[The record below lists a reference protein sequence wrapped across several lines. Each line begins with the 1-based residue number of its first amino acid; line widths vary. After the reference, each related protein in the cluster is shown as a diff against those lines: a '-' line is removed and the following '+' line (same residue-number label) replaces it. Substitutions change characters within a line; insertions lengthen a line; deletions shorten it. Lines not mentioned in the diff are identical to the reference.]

1 MSVLIDRH
9 SRFII
14 QGITGN
20 VGRFSARD
28 MKEYGTTVVGGVA
41 TAKRE
46 NAVEG
51 IPVFPDVHTACAE
64 TGADASVIYVPAATA
79 VDHVIEAVEAG
90 IKLVAYPG
98 DGLPVRDAIEMRA
111 AAKANGAVLIGPNT
125 PGLISPGK
133 AKAGFMPSFCYMPGP
148 LGVIS
153 RSGSLSYEACF
164 RLTEA
169 GLGQT
174 TVIGIGGDPIKGV
187 SPAEALELL
196 HRDPETHAIVY
207 LGEIGGNDE
216 YAVASYASRHGAKPV
231 AALIVGRQ
239 APKGKKMGHAAALIG
254 SHADTHPAK
263 MKALSKAGVH
273 AAGTVTGLVPAVKAA
288 LDQKPI
294 PQPSQHEPTRPK
306 A

>member
-1 MSVLIDRH
+1 MSVLIDQR

-28 MKEYGTTVVGGVA
+28 MRQNGTAVVGGVSA
-41 TAKRE
+41 VKRE
-46 NAVEG
+46 DEVEG
-51 IPVFPDVHTACAE
+51 IPVFPDVRAAWAV
-64 TGADASVIYVPAATA
+64 TGAGASVVYVPAASA
-79 VDHVIEAVEAG
+79 LDHVIEAIEAG
-90 IKLVAYPG
+90 IKLVVYPG

-133 AKAGFMPSFCYMPGP
+133 AKAGFMPSFCYTPGS

-164 RLTEA
+164 RLTNA

-174 TVIGIGGDPIKGV
+174 TVIGIGGDAVKGL
-187 SPAEALELL
+187 SAAEALELL
-196 HRDPETHAIVY
+196 HTDPETQAIVY
-207 LGEIGGNDE
+207 LGEIGGGDE
-216 YAVASYASRHGAKPV
+216 YAVAAYAARHGAKPV

-239 APKGKKMGHAAALIG
+239 APAGKKMGHAGALIG
-254 SHADTHPAK
+254 SHADSHSAK
-263 MKALSKAGVH
+263 MKALLKAGVH
-273 AAGTVTGLVPAVKAA
+273 ATGTVTELVPAVGAALNEISLLRGKAA
-288 LDQKPI
+288 
-294 PQPSQHEPTRPK
+294 R
-306 A
+306 AAAA

>member
-1 MSVLIDRH
+1 MSVLIDQG

-14 QGITGN
+14 QGVTGN

-28 MKEYGTTVVGGVA
+28 MREYGTTVVGGISA
-41 TAKRE
+41 AKPAKDIER
-46 NAVEG
+46 
-51 IPVFPDVHTACAE
+51 IPVFPDVRAACAA
-64 TGADASVIYVPAATA
+64 TRADASVIYVPAATA
-79 VDHVIEAVEAG
+79 LDHVVEAVEAG
-90 IKLVAYPG
+90 IKLVVYPG

-111 AAKANGAVLIGPNT
+111 AARANGATLIGPNT

-133 AKAGFMPSFCYMPGP
+133 AKAGFMPSFCYTPGA

-164 RLTEA
+164 RLTSA

-187 SPAEALELL
+187 SAAEALELL
-196 HRDPETHAIVY
+196 HADAETRAIVY
-207 LGEIGGNDE
+207 LGEIGGGDE
-216 YAVASYASRHGAKPV
+216 YDVANYAVRRDAKPV

-239 APKGKKMGHAAALIG
+239 APRGKKMGHAAALIG
-254 SHADTHPAK
+254 SHADTHSAK
-263 MKALSKAGVH
+263 MKALTKAGVH
-273 AAGTVTGLVPAVKAA
+273 AVGTMSVFVSAVTAA
-288 LDQKPI
+288 FNDLSASRLK
-294 PQPSQHEPTRPK
+294 S

>member
-1 MSVLIDRH
+1 MSVLIDQG

-14 QGITGN
+14 QGVTGN

-28 MKEYGTTVVGGVA
+28 MREYGTTVVGGISA
-41 TAKRE
+41 AKPAKDIER
-46 NAVEG
+46 
-51 IPVFPDVHTACAE
+51 IPVFPDVRAACAA
-64 TGADASVIYVPAATA
+64 TQADASVIYVPAATA
-79 VDHVIEAVEAG
+79 LDHVVEAVEAG
-90 IKLVAYPG
+90 IKLVVYPG

-111 AAKANGAVLIGPNT
+111 AARANGATLIGPNT

-133 AKAGFMPSFCYMPGP
+133 AKAGFMPSFCYTPGA

-164 RLTEA
+164 RLTSA

-187 SPAEALELL
+187 SAAEALELL
-196 HRDPETHAIVY
+196 HADAETRAIVY
-207 LGEIGGNDE
+207 LGEIGGGDE
-216 YAVASYASRHGAKPV
+216 YDVANYAVRRDAKPV

-239 APKGKKMGHAAALIG
+239 APRGKKMGHAAALIG
-254 SHADTHPAK
+254 SHADTHSAK
-263 MKALSKAGVH
+263 MKALTKAGVH
-273 AAGTVTGLVPAVKAA
+273 AVGTMSVFVSAVTAA
-288 LDQKPI
+288 FNDLSASRLK
-294 PQPSQHEPTRPK
+294 S